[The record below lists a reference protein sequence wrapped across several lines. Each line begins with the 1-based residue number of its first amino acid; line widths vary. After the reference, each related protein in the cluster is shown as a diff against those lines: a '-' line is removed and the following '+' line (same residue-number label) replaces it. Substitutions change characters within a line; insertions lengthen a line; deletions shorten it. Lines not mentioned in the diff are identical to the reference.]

1 MRVRQRFGVSERW
14 ACRVLGQP
22 RSTQR
27 RVKKIRTDEAALRF
41 DVVQL
46 ASRFGR
52 YGYRQITNLLH
63 IEGWR
68 VNHKRVER
76 IWREEGLKV
85 PRRQPKRGRLWFNDG
100 SCVRLRPLRKNHVW
114 SYDFVS
120 ARTHDGRPLKL
131 LTVLDEHTREC
142 LAINVARKMKGNEIL
157 EVLTDLFVRHGP
169 PEHLRSDN
177 GPEFTAKLVRQWLA
191 RVGVKTLFIHPG
203 SPWENGY
210 NESFNGKLR
219 NEFLNGESFFTLRE
233 AVVLIEQW
241 RRLYNTV
248 RPHSAYGGLPPGSG
262 DNETFTLVPQNAPA
276 CWPSTVSRSN
286 IRSGTETGGM
296 PDARDAFPDA
306 TLADLYDPDLMPPAL
321 RRAHQAIDRAVDR
334 LYRRTG
340 FTSERERAE
349 HLFMLYEKMR
359 APLGIGVKKPKR
371 RRR

>member
-1 MRVRQRFGVSERW
+1 VVRVRQRFGVSERW

-27 RVKKIRTDEAALRF
+27 RVKKIRTDEAALRL

-46 ASRFGR
+46 TSRFGR

-120 ARTHDGRPLKL
+120 VRTHDGRPLKL
-131 LTVLDEHTREC
+131 MTVLDEHTREC

-219 NEFLNGESFFTLRE
+219 NEFLNGEIFFTLRE

-248 RPHSAYGGLPPGSG
+248 RPHSAYGGLPPAP
-262 DNETFTLVPQNAPA
+262 ETTKPSPWFLRMPQLVGPQL
-276 CWPSTVSRSN
+276 SR
-286 IRSGTETGGM
+286 GLT
-296 PDARDAFPDA
+296 
-306 TLADLYDPDLMPPAL
+306 
-321 RRAHQAIDRAVDR
+321 
-334 LYRRTG
+334 
-340 FTSERERAE
+340 
-349 HLFMLYEKMR
+349 
-359 APLGIGVKKPKR
+359 
-371 RRR
+371 

>member
-27 RVKKIRTDEAALRF
+27 RVKKIRTDEAALRL

-120 ARTHDGRPLKL
+120 VRTHDGRPLKL

-142 LAINVARKMKGNEIL
+142 LAINVAR
-157 EVLTDLFVRHGP
+157 
-169 PEHLRSDN
+169 
-177 GPEFTAKLVRQWLA
+177 
-191 RVGVKTLFIHPG
+191 
-203 SPWENGY
+203 
-210 NESFNGKLR
+210 
-219 NEFLNGESFFTLRE
+219 
-233 AVVLIEQW
+233 
-241 RRLYNTV
+241 
-248 RPHSAYGGLPPGSG
+248 
-262 DNETFTLVPQNAPA
+262 
-276 CWPSTVSRSN
+276 
-286 IRSGTETGGM
+286 
-296 PDARDAFPDA
+296 
-306 TLADLYDPDLMPPAL
+306 
-321 RRAHQAIDRAVDR
+321 
-334 LYRRTG
+334 
-340 FTSERERAE
+340 
-349 HLFMLYEKMR
+349 
-359 APLGIGVKKPKR
+359 
-371 RRR
+371 